1 MSYVVRCQAMTAEK
15 GTLGEVR
22 IVFHVLVNV
31 VVHLRA
37 LSQVSCFIRNLQ
49 IPDSPRG
56 VDLQDHTRHGS
67 P

>member
-37 LSQVSCFIRNLQ
+37 LSQV
-49 IPDSPRG
+49 DSPRG